1 MATGNTLGIFT
12 ALSAFYPSSNYAT
25 PDLRNTHPVL
35 DFDAST
41 EESCYFEGLLPDTY
55 AGGGLTVDVYWMA
68 TSATTGDVKW
78 GGSVE
83 RMHSGGDDMDSDS
96 FATEQTATG
105 TANGTSGKI
114 TKTSITFSSGANM
127 DSLAAGEPFRFKL
140 ARKAADVADTM
151 TGDAEV
157 SRLVVRET

>member
-1 MATGNTLGIFT
+1 MATGNVLCRFNAPSDG
-12 ALSAFYPSSNYAT
+12 APSSNYAT
-25 PDLRNTHPVL
+25 LDTRNAHPVL

-41 EESCYFEGLLPDTY
+41 EESIYWEDVLPDNY
-55 AGGGLTVDVYWMA
+55 GGGGLTADIYWMA
-68 TSATTGDVKW
+68 TSATSGDVKW

-83 RMHSGGDDMDSDS
+83 RRAAAGDDQDADS

-105 TANGTSGKI
+105 TANATSGVI
-114 TKTSITFSSGANM
+114 VKTSIAFTSGANM

-140 ARKAADVADTM
+140 ARKAADAADTM

-157 SRLVVRET
+157 LAVVIRET